1 MYESTTATH
10 YTAYRPPLHKT
21 ILQNVLPASRK
32 RHIGLDI
39 GCGTG
44 RSTYALSKYCSHVV
58 GIDSSMEM
66 LKEAQVQHSISYLNA
81 PAEKMPIVDN
91 SIDVVSIAGSLNY
104 INRRLLVNEL
114 SRICS
119 PKAEIIV
126 YDFDLDLS
134 GFESLFELETPNDS
148 LEYNH
153 QINLS
158 GFPGIQEI
166 LLASDEVLLDLSP
179 PEITHLLLSDID
191 MNRSLEKTYGREDV
205 FELVK
210 GKIEFSESLFTLKA
224 NIHYSLYSLAAK

>member
-10 YTAYRPPLHKT
+10 YAAYRPPLHKT
-21 ILQNVLPASRK
+21 ILESVFSASRK

-58 GIDSSMEM
+58 GIDPSMEM

-81 PAEKMPIVDN
+81 PAEKIPIVDN

-119 PKAEIIV
+119 RKAEIIV

-134 GFESLFELETPNDS
+134 GFESLFDTEILNDS
-148 LEYNH
+148 LDYNH

-158 GFPGIQEI
+158 GFPKIQEI
-166 LLASDEVLLDLSP
+166 LLANDEVLLDLSP
-179 PEITHLLLSDID
+179 REITHLLLSDID
-191 MNRSLEKTYGREDV
+191 MNRALEKIYGPGDV

-210 GKIEFSESLFTLKA
+210 AKIKFNASMFTLKA
-224 NIHYSLYSLAAK
+224 SIYYSLYSLAEE

>member
-10 YTAYRPPLHKT
+10 YAAYRPPLHKT
-21 ILQNVLPASRK
+21 ILEAVFSAPRK

-58 GIDSSMEM
+58 GIDPSMEM

-81 PAEKMPIVDN
+81 SAEKIPIADN
-91 SIDVVSIAGSLNY
+91 SIDVVSIAGSLSY

-119 PKAEIIV
+119 RKAEIIV
-126 YDFDLDLS
+126 YDFHLDLS
-134 GFESLFELETPNDS
+134 GFESLFDIEMLNDS
-148 LEYNH
+148 LDYNH

-158 GFPGIQEI
+158 GFPEIQEI
-166 LLASDEVLLDLSP
+166 SLASDEVLLELSP
-179 PEITHLLLSDID
+179 REITHLVLSDID
-191 MNRSLEKTYGREDV
+191 LNRPLEKIYGPGDV

-210 GKIEFSESLFTLKA
+210 EKIEFNESMFTLKA
-224 NIHYSLYSLAAK
+224 NIYYSLYSLAEE

>member
-1 MYESTTATH
+1 VYKSTTATH
-10 YTAYRPPLHKT
+10 YAAYRPPLHKT
-21 ILQNVLPASRK
+21 ILESAFSDSRE
-32 RHIGLDI
+32 RHTGLDI

-44 RSTYALSKYCSHVV
+44 CSTIALLKYCSHVV
-58 GIDSSMEM
+58 GIDPSIEM
-66 LKEAQVQHSISYLNA
+66 LKKAQAQHSISYLNA
-81 PAEKMPIVDN
+81 SAEKIPIVDN
-91 SIDVVSIAGSLNY
+91 SVDFVSIAGSLNY

-119 PKAEIIV
+119 RKAEIVV

-134 GFESLFELETPNDS
+134 RFESLLELETPNDS

-166 LLASDEVLLDLSP
+166 LLASDEVLLDLSSR
-179 PEITHLLLSDID
+179 EITHLLLSDID

-210 GKIEFSESLFTLKA
+210 GKIEFSESMFTLKA